1 MKNKLLKVFDR
12 VKRNNS
18 HIRRYDTLFKDIEIF
33 MKMMSYDFD
42 KREYRELIRFVRKHR
57 GQRVIRFRQR
67 CETPIYWE
75 VCETLISR
83 FNECYKDYKRE
94 HRNTFYFRCDWGYYY
109 ILKHDGWL
117 YKILDV
123 ETYFPK
129 YIGDS
134 CNSKN
139 TLEEYFKMNPLTFIT
154 KDDFF
159 NSVFDNNILSIDELE
174 LNLKALSSIPKISN
188 NYDFGYI
195 ILRKGDKITFTK
207 YKDLI
212 RGDDEYY
219 VSKNNIEQLF
229 ECTIEDNVL
238 VNIEGIAPNI
248 ILKSSQMKK
257 YFDNINVNY
266 KKFII
271 KTFLDN
277 EGRY

>member
-1 MKNKLLKVFDR
+1 
-12 VKRNNS
+12 
-18 HIRRYDTLFKDIEIF
+18 
-33 MKMMSYDFD
+33 
-42 KREYRELIRFVRKHR
+42 
-57 GQRVIRFRQR
+57 
-67 CETPIYWE
+67 
-75 VCETLISR
+75 
-83 FNECYKDYKRE
+83 
-94 HRNTFYFRCDWGYYY
+94 
-109 ILKHDGWL
+109 
-117 YKILDV
+117 
-123 ETYFPK
+123 
-129 YIGDS
+129 
-134 CNSKN
+134 
-139 TLEEYFKMNPLTFIT
+139 MNPLTFIT

-174 LNLKALSSIPKISN
+174 SNLKALSSIPKISN